1 MRALA
6 LACLIIGSIACPG
19 TQQVGEHPS
28 WRKADPGTVQP
39 VTFAPVAVAVSRYN
53 EPIVAPPTSPLGDAV
68 IAAVTKAAQRVGKTP
83 PIADARLFRACA
95 ELAEVYPQD
104 GVIGYNLVEFALQRN
119 GIIEPS
125 PRLLV
130 VWGDLDQAEAIVT
143 QLEPQ
148 LAEVLTEG
156 AHLRVGVG
164 AAKRNADGTG
174 VIVFALQSSS
184 LSTAPIPRV
193 VPAGGTLALH
203 VTVDPRYREPEV
215 FVTRDD
221 GDTQRLDVV
230 LGAAGAFASELGC
243 GAHKG
248 RQQLEITASD
258 AAGSTVLANFPVWCA
273 AEPPIALEI
282 APASREDVVQKPTD
296 AEQKLLVLVNRDRAA
311 AGLGQLAWDERVADV
326 ARGHSEE
333 MKRTKVVAHVSPTTG
348 SAADRVRVA
357 NIKTAVVLENVAR
370 AYGVVEAHQALMNS
384 PGHRANLMSKI
395 ATTLGVGV
403 VFGEEI
409 SGGREMFITQV
420 FTRVP
425 PKIDPTTAASVV
437 AARIIAVHKATASD
451 KLTAI
456 ARDVAVQ
463 LATGKSRDAVWPGVK
478 LRIDALGNQYQKI
491 GSVITA
497 AADLDAL
504 DGKALLGDSLPDD
517 IGVGIAQGTHPEIG
531 DGAIWIVVLM
541 GQRR

>member
-1 MRALA
+1 VRALA
-6 LACLIIGSIACPG
+6 LLLVVACSG
-19 TQQVGEHPS
+19 TQQVGDRPS
-28 WRKADPGTVQP
+28 WRTPDPQTVQP
-39 VTFAPVAVAVSRYN
+39 VTFAPATQPVSRYN
-53 EPIVAPPTSPLGDAV
+53 EPAAAPPASPLGDAV
-68 IAAVTKAAQRVGKTP
+68 IAAVTKAAQRTGKAP

-95 ELAEVYPQD
+95 ELAEIYPQD

-130 VWGDLDQAEAIVT
+130 VWGALDEAGPIVA

-148 LAEVLTEG
+148 LPDVLAEGTNL
-156 AHLRVGVG
+156 HLGVG
-164 AAKRNADGTG
+164 AAKRNADGSG

-184 LSTAPIPRV
+184 LATAPIPRSV
-193 VPAGGTLALH
+193 AAGGTVALDVH
-203 VTVDPRYREPEV
+203 VDPHYRDPEV
-215 FVTRDD
+215 FVTRED
-221 GDTQRLDVV
+221 GDTQRLE
-230 LGAAGAFASELGC
+230 LATGAGNRFTSQLPC
-243 GAHKG
+243 GTHKG

-258 AAGSTVLANFPVWCA
+258 AAGSTVLANFPVWCD
-273 AEPPIALEI
+273 AEPPVALSI
-282 APASREDVVQKPTD
+282 SPPSREDVVQKPSD
-296 AEQKLLVLVNRDRAA
+296 AEQKLLALVNRDRAA
-311 AGLGQLAWDERVADV
+311 AGLAELAWDERVAEV

-333 MKRTKVVAHVSPTTG
+333 MKRTKIVAHVSPTTG

-370 AYGVVEAHQALMNS
+370 AYGVLEAHQALMNS
-384 PGHRANLMSKI
+384 PGHRANLMSKV
-395 ATTLGVGV
+395 ATTLGIGV

-425 PKIDPTTAASVV
+425 PKVDPAV
-437 AARIIAVHKATASD
+437 AADAIAKRIVAVHRAATSD
-451 KLTAI
+451 KLTSI
-456 ARDVAVQ
+456 ARDVAAQ
-463 LATGKSRDAVWPGVK
+463 LAAGKSRDAIWPGVK
-478 LRIDALGNQYQKI
+478 TRIDALGNQYAKI

-504 DGKALLGDSLPDD
+504 DGKAILGDTQPDE
-517 IGVGIAQGTHPEIG
+517 IGVGVAQGTHPEIG
-531 DGAIWIVVLM
+531 EGAIWIVVLL